1 MGHSREQG
9 AERIGLL
16 LHGIMGGLRP
26 KGRGPEHD
34 HDLDITLGQLH
45 CLHRVSDLGQPT
57 MGDLAEHVHLS
68 PSTVTGLVDALVARG
83 LVERLE
89 DAEDRRIVRV
99 TLAAGG
105 RRHREQH
112 RRAHQ
117 QRLAAAFAALS
128 DEDLERIES
137 ALECLHKAVV
147 EAAEADGASGCRKE
161 P

>member
-1 MGHSREQG
+1 MDHHRAQG

-26 KGRGPEHD
+26 KGRGPDHG

-45 CLHRVSDLGQPT
+45 CLHRVTDLGQPT
-57 MGDLAEHVHLS
+57 MGDLAEDLHLS
-68 PSTVTGLVDALVARG
+68 PSTVTGLVDGLVARG

-105 RRHREQH
+105 RRHRDQH

-117 QRLAAAFAALS
+117 QRLAAVFAALS
-128 DEDLERIES
+128 DEDLQRIES
-137 ALECLHKAVV
+137 ALERLHEVV
-147 EAAEADGASGCRKE
+147 VQAAETEGSPVCRKE